1 MTLAEKQP
9 ETTPEFSYH
18 LLRNA
23 LDGYRKNLSQLDPNE
38 YTQVHRKASKS
49 YELESLVIASPEAE
63 GMVISERQLDA
74 SVAAVAERYSSHE
87 EFVEDLESN
96 GLDEAGLRKA
106 LQREL
111 MFDSVMQRVAARS
124 AEVNELDIHLFYEMH
139 HERFQTSESRVAS
152 HVLITINDD
161 YPENTR
167 DAALARIQQ
176 VAEKLAGRGNR
187 FDEFAR
193 RYSECPTAMEG
204 GKLGEVNRGQLY
216 EGLDATLFRLQEGE
230 ISDIVESEMG
240 FHILY
245 CEKIKPA
252 RTVPLSKA
260 APRIREVLQERQRRN
275 CQKSW
280 LASLQ
285 KIENA

>member
-9 ETTPEFSYH
+9 EITPEFSYH

-23 LDGYRKNLSQLDPNE
+23 LSGFQKNLSQLDPNE
-38 YTQVHRKASKS
+38 YAQVQRKASKS
-49 YELESLVIASPEAE
+49 FELESLVIGSAEAE
-63 GMVISERQLDA
+63 GLVISDQQLAD
-74 SVAAVAERYSSHE
+74 SVAEVGQRYGSRE
-87 EFVEDLESN
+87 EFLGDLEAN
-96 GLDEAGLRKA
+96 GLDEEGLRKA
-106 LQREL
+106 LYREL
-111 MFDSVMQRVAARS
+111 MFDSVMQRVAANS
-124 AEVNELDIHLFYEMH
+124 AEVNELDVHLFYEMH
-139 HERFQTSESRVAS
+139 HERFQGQEVRLAS
-152 HVLITINDD
+152 HVLITINPD

-167 DAALARIQQ
+167 EAAGERMQQ
-176 VAEKLAGRGNR
+176 VKEKLAGRGNR
-187 FDEFAR
+187 FEEFAK

-204 GKLGEVNRGQLY
+204 GKLGEVTRGQLY
-216 EGLDATLFRLQEGE
+216 ECLDTALFRMAEGE
-230 ISDIVESEMG
+230 ISEVIESELG

-252 RTVPLSKA
+252 RKVPLSKA

>member
-9 ETTPEFSYH
+9 EITPEFSYH

-23 LDGYRKNLSQLDPNE
+23 LSGYRKNLSQLDPNE
-38 YTQVHRKASKS
+38 YAQVHRKASKS

-63 GMVISERQLDA
+63 GLIISEQQLDD
-74 SVAAVAERYSSHE
+74 SVASVAERYASRE
-87 EFVEDLESN
+87 EFLSDLEDN
-96 GLDEAGLRKA
+96 GLDEEGLRKA
-106 LQREL
+106 LHREL
-111 MFDSVMQRVAARS
+111 IFDSVMQRVAANS

-139 HERFQTSESRVAS
+139 HERFQTPETRVAS
-152 HVLITINDD
+152 HVLITINPD

-167 DAALARIQQ
+167 EEAKSRMQQ
-176 VAEKLAGRGNR
+176 VHEKLAGRGNR
-187 FDEFAR
+187 FEEFAK
-193 RYSECPTAMEG
+193 RYSECPSAMEG
-204 GKLGEVNRGQLY
+204 GKLGEVSRGQLY
-216 EGLDATLFRLQEGE
+216 EQLDATLFKMTEGE
-230 ISDIVESEMG
+230 ISGIVESEIG

-275 CQKSW
+275 CQKNW

>member
-9 ETTPEFSYH
+9 EITPEFSYH

-23 LDGYRKNLSQLDPNE
+23 LDGYQKNLSQLDPNE

-49 YELESLVIASPEAE
+49 YELESLVIASPEAD
-63 GMVISERQLDA
+63 GMVISDQHLDE
-74 SVAAVAERYSSHE
+74 SIAAVAERYPSQD
-87 EFVEDLESN
+87 EFLSDLEEN

-106 LQREL
+106 LYREL
-111 MFDSVMQRVAARS
+111 MFDSVMQRVAANS
-124 AEVNELDIHLFYEMH
+124 ADVNELDVQLFYEMH
-139 HERFQTSESRVAS
+139 NDRFTNPEIRVAR
-152 HVLITINDD
+152 HVLITINPD

-167 DAALARIQQ
+167 EAAQERLQQ
-176 VAEKLAGRGNR
+176 VQEKLAGRGKR
-187 FDEFAR
+187 FADFAK

-204 GKLGEVNRGQLY
+204 GKLGEVSRGQLY
-216 EGLDATLFRLQEGE
+216 EELDAVLFSMQAGE
-230 ISDIVESEMG
+230 ISGIVESELG

-245 CEKIKPA
+245 CEKIKPS
-252 RTVPLSKA
+252 RTLPLSKV

-280 LASLQ
+280 LASLS